1 MARTIRY
8 VVVTLVAFVLG
19 GLSSHYLGHAQEQK
33 GTPSGGAETR
43 QFAIEGM
50 TCQGCVDTIT
60 QALTKLPGMQ
70 SAKVSLDEKKAVVV
84 ADPAQVPNEKIEAAI
99 VAAGYKGHLLQAGQ
113 TMPSEHAMMMK
124 PSAKQAVM
132 VNITRGKNELHA
144 VSMGLGLAQS
154 ALKDGRKAVVFLNV
168 DAPVFAAKALGD
180 DVKFADFPPV
190 RKMLADFI
198 AAGGQVLVCRHC
210 AHVVKLNPEDLIEGA
225 SVSEHGSVLAT
236 LTPGMVVFSY

>member
-8 VVVTLVAFVLG
+8 VVVALVAFVLG
-19 GLSSHYLGHAQEQK
+19 GLSSHYLGYAQEQK

-99 VAAGYKGHLLQAGQ
+99 VAAGYQGHLLQAGQ
-113 TMPSEHAMMMK
+113 TMPSEHAMMTK

-198 AAGGQVLVCRHC
+198 AAGGQVLVCQHC
-210 AHVVKLNPEDLIEGA
+210 AHVVKLNPEDLIGGV
-225 SVSEHGSVLAT
+225 SMSEHGSVLAT